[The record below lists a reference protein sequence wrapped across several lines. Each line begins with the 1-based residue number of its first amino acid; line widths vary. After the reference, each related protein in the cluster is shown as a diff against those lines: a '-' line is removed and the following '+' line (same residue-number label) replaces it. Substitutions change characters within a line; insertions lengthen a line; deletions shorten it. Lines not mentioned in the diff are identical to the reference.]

1 MLACITDWPRL
12 QDPWNYEQSA
22 PSAPFLRG
30 AEKIFLWLF
39 CKDLVIGLSTWLF
52 KPRCCSPL
60 KYHGTEY
67 SARPQNFKQKNE
79 HAVGSIYLPYSSTSH
94 SPTNSEY
101 EYRSGSLPPVK
112 VKPANSL
119 STGPRPHTP
128 VYHHILF
135 IRIFRQEDTG
145 SRMYSNTD
153 PRCSKSSSENKG
165 KECMLK
171 YDTRTYIPR
180 TFSLGLYNGV
190 SLDGIRTIVESR
202 SCRDR

>member
-1 MLACITDWPRL
+1 MSSQP
-12 QDPWNYEQSA
+12 
-22 PSAPFLRG
+22 LRPLFFAG
-30 AEKIFLWLF
+30 RRKIFLWLF
-39 CKDLVIGLSTWLF
+39 CKDLVIGLSTWLL

-67 SARPQNFKQKNE
+67 SARSQNFKQKNE

-101 EYRSGSLPPVK
+101 RSGSLFPVK
-112 VKPANSL
+112 VNPANSL

-153 PRCSKSSSENKG
+153 LRCSKSSSENKG
-165 KECMLK
+165 KECM
-171 YDTRTYIPR
+171 
-180 TFSLGLYNGV
+180 
-190 SLDGIRTIVESR
+190 
-202 SCRDR
+202 